1 MTWGQW
7 MVVEFSVEEELRLEN
22 QCRSAYRCED
32 IEQLAH
38 LCSSLV
44 KQNAYYTKLVRQ
56 ATGHIA
62 ELEMIITFGDSV
74 KLSSESDD
82 SGQIDQDDTR
92 VQNPFVNVLLI
103 ILGIVM
109 ELGEFCFGLLRRV
122 MPTKNREN
130 RDSAS

>member
-22 QCRSAYRCED
+22 QCRSAYLCED

-62 ELEMIITFGDSV
+62 ELEMIMTFGNSV

>member
-44 KQNAYYTKLVRQ
+44 KQNAYYTKLIRQ

-62 ELEMIITFGDSV
+62 ELEMIMTFKNDLKSP
-74 KLSSESDD
+74 SESGD

-103 ILGIVM
+103 ILGIAM

-122 MPTKNREN
+122 MPTKNQEN
-130 RDSAS
+130 PDSVS

>member
-1 MTWGQW
+1 

-22 QCRSAYRCED
+22 QCRSAHRCED

-62 ELEMIITFGDSV
+62 ELEMIMTFSDNV

-109 ELGEFCFGLLRRV
+109 ELGEFCFGLLLRV